1 MSDTFE
7 IFEQDVHPAIK
18 SDPDVS
24 LDESRSARAI
34 VIDDDKNIALI
45 NVRNRN
51 YYMLPGGRAD
61 FDDES
66 YEVIARREVKEEVG
80 VDIAD
85 VKPCCMTNEYRYKR
99 AIKKVSQCFIARVD
113 GEKGKTEFTQK
124 EIHRGFEL
132 VWVKPE
138 KALDLITASK
148 PEDYTGPFNNARDTY
163 FLKQAI
169 SNGSLD

>member
-1 MSDTFE
+1 MSNAFE
-7 IFEQDVHPAIK
+7 IFEKDVHPGIK

-24 LDESRSARAI
+24 LSESRSSRAI
-34 VIDDDKNIALI
+34 VLDDEKNIALI
-45 NVRNRN
+45 HVRHRN

-61 FDDES
+61 FEDEPF
-66 YEVIARREVKEEVG
+66 EDIARREIKEEVG
-80 VDIAD
+80 VEVNN
-85 VKPCCMTNEYRYKR
+85 VKSCCMTYEYRQKR
-99 AIKKVSQCFIARVD
+99 AIKKISQCFIASVD
-113 GEKGKTEFTQK
+113 GEKGKTNFTEK

-138 KALDLITASK
+138 RALALIRASK
-148 PEDYTGPFNNARDTY
+148 PEDYTGPFNNARDEF